1 MAKKVF
7 KEDHIELA
15 AIAKALSHPARVYIM
30 ERLIQENR
38 CDGVGCCTSGEM
50 ITEVPIARSTLSQH
64 LKELKSA
71 GLIQGEIE
79 LPTIRYCVNKKNW
92 EKAKKLFEHFINPPT
107 CKAK

>member
-1 MAKKVF
+1 MAKKFF
-7 KEDHIELA
+7 KDDHIELA
-15 AIAKALSHPARVYIM
+15 AVAKALSHPARVYIM

-64 LKELKSA
+64 LKELKAA

-79 LPTIRYCVNKKNW
+79 LPTIRYCVNTENW
-92 EKAKKLFEHFINPPT
+92 EKAKKLFEKFINPTT
-107 CKAK
+107 CKK